1 MNTQLPKKS
10 SHLKNTIVGVVALS
24 ALTGGLLLLEDYR
37 SNKEAMKF
45 SEHLSRYTVPVK
57 ANHNSLDSESNNTT
71 FFKRTQD
78 DSLLTTDVSE
88 QAAIAEQNLLSQRE
102 SSVLGESGLSSSEL
116 RASREVQSIQSLSKT
131 NESQIDNNGNGLTR
145 SEDNKNDIGE
155 VYFALSSSV
164 IAPEYKLQLV
174 SVAEHIKSQAN
185 TKKWQV
191 VGNTDKSGSAT
202 YNLTLA
208 KERAKNVAD
217 FLVNQGIAE
226 EQLTLLAL
234 GEYEAM
240 KLENSTYNYGLRKV
254 SVMEYKPETQQ
265 LAITVQKRNEKRE
278 KRRIALIEQRKEEQ
292 KKQNHQSILFAK
304 QQENSLMHEQKN
316 TPINMHVN
324 DPDTVQVNTDL
335 LLDEINLGFEQQV
348 HSDTNLSSYK
358 SEHSDVN
365 KPKLNQSAQKMAD
378 EKAIIESKERFKIN
392 NNELNS
398 GEQVNH
404 KQEMDNQIIEST
416 QASSIIN
423 IWALASASDYSL

>member
-45 SEHLSRYTVPVK
+45 SEHLSRYAVPVK

-116 RASREVQSIQSLSKT
+116 RASREVPSIQSLSKT
-131 NESQIDNNGNGLTR
+131 NESQIDNNGLTR
-145 SEDNKNDIGE
+145 SEDNENDVAD

-174 SVAEHIKSQAN
+174 SVAEHIKSQAD
-185 TKKWQV
+185 TKRWQV

-226 EQLTLLAL
+226 DQLTLLTL

-292 KKQNHQSILFAK
+292 KKQNENSSLLTK
-304 QQENSLMHEQKN
+304 QQENPLMHEQKN

-365 KPKLNQSAQKMAD
+365 KPKLNQSAQKMVN

-392 NNELNS
+392 SNELNS

-416 QASSIIN
+416 QVSSIIN

>member
-10 SHLKNTIVGVVALS
+10 SYLKNTIVGVVALS

-57 ANHNSLDSESNNTT
+57 ANHNGTNDESNNAA
-71 FFKRTQD
+71 FFTRTQD
-78 DSLLTTDVSE
+78 NSLLTTDVSE

-102 SSVLGESGLSSSEL
+102 NSVLGESGLSS
-116 RASREVQSIQSLSKT
+116 SREVQSIQSLSKT
-131 NESQIDNNGNGLTR
+131 NKSQIDNNGLTR
-145 SEDNKNDIGE
+145 SEDNENDVAD

-174 SVAEHIKSQAN
+174 SVAEHIKSQAD
-185 TKKWQV
+185 TKRWQV

-226 EQLTLLAL
+226 DQLTLLTL

-292 KKQNHQSILFAK
+292 KKQNENSSLLTK
-304 QQENSLMHEQKN
+304 QQENPLMHEQKN

-416 QASSIIN
+416 QVSSIIN

>member
-10 SHLKNTIVGVVALS
+10 SHLKNAIVGVVALS

-37 SNKEAMKF
+37 STKEAMKF

-57 ANHNSLDSESNNTT
+57 ANHNGTNDESNNAA
-71 FFKRTQD
+71 FFTRTQD
-78 DSLLTTDVSE
+78 NSLLTTDVSE

-102 SSVLGESGLSSSEL
+102 NSVLGESGLSS
-116 RASREVQSIQSLSKT
+116 SREVQSIQSLSKT
-131 NESQIDNNGNGLTR
+131 NKSQIDNNGLTR
-145 SEDNKNDIGE
+145 SEDNENDVAD

-185 TKKWQV
+185 TKRWQV

-226 EQLTLLAL
+226 DQLTLLTL

-292 KKQNHQSILFAK
+292 KKQNENSSLLTK
-304 QQENSLMHEQKN
+304 QQENPLMHEQKN

-416 QASSIIN
+416 QVSSIIN